1 VLSTLC
7 PEVSVATLV
16 VKDLPE
22 QLHAALK
29 ERAQA
34 NRRSVAQEV
43 LTMLERE
50 LVLPRRAPRLPP
62 PVRLKGG
69 PITTDELEAAINEGR
84 E

>member
-1 VLSTLC
+1 M
-7 PEVSVATLV
+7 ATLV
-16 VKDLPE
+16 VKDVPE

-34 NRRSVAQEV
+34 NRRSVAKEV

-50 LVLPRRAPRLPP
+50 LTLPRRAPRLPP

-69 PITTDELEAAINEGR
+69 PITIDELEAAINEGR
-84 E
+84 D

>member
-1 VLSTLC
+1 M
-7 PEVSVATLV
+7 ATLV
-16 VKDLPE
+16 VKDVPE

-34 NRRSVAQEV
+34 NRRSVAKEV

-50 LVLPRRAPRLPP
+50 LILPRPAPRLPP

-69 PITTDELEAAINEGR
+69 PITIDELEAAINEGR
-84 E
+84 D